1 MTIYSILDIMEK
13 QTSNARFPLRHDQI
27 LNFGD
32 IIVRR
37 NSKFMI
43 VIKDMKEEDKVMV
56 AEKYGN
62 VYVRERK
69 NIWFSTTLNTL
80 MHEF

>member
-1 MTIYSILDIMEK
+1 MTIYSILDAMEK
-13 QTSNARFPLRHDQI
+13 QKCTCRFPLRHDQI

-37 NSKFMI
+37 NSNFMI
-43 VIKDMKEEDKVMV
+43 VIKDMKEENQVMV

-62 VYVRERK
+62 VYTRERK
-69 NIWFSTTLNTL
+69 NIWFSTTLNNL
-80 MHEF
+80 MDEL

>member
-1 MTIYSILDIMEK
+1 MTIYSIYDKIDK
-13 QTSNARFPLRHDQI
+13 VKASCRFPIKPYQI

-43 VIKDMKEEDKVMV
+43 VIKDMKESDQVMV
-56 AEKYGN
+56 VERYGSP
-62 VYVRERK
+62 YIRERK
-69 NIWFSTTLNTL
+69 NIWYSTSVNNL
-80 MHEF
+80 MYEF